1 MGPNGEAALERK
13 ALDEHQWTPKGL
25 DGGLWATKGG
35 NNTQGINHI
44 SNQKLRMDDLVG
56 AEEHPAGA
64 KPLLRNKKP
73 TGLRGREQK
82 PTGLR
87 KLNFSSE
94 SKNRPGYAER
104 RQKPTALRGA
114 TRVYAGLRGAAQGPY
129 ARPCWATLDYVGA
142 GPVGLGPT
150 RGAAK
155 WDLSGERSNRPSA
168 CLGTGRAGPGHTRAP
183 AWTTGPGPGPGP
195 GTEPGPGPGPGPGRD
210 QTQD

>member
-87 KLNFSSE
+87 KLNFPPKAKTDRATRSE
-94 SKNRPGYAER
+94 DKNLPRYAG
-104 RQKPTALRGA
+104 LRGS
-114 TRVYAGLRGAAQGPY
+114 TRVYAGLHRA
-129 ARPCWATLDYVGA
+129 
-142 GPVGLGPT
+142 PT
-150 RGAAK
+150 RGH
-155 WDLSGERSNRPSA
+155 
-168 CLGTGRAGPGHTRAP
+168 AGLR
-183 AWTTGPGPGPGP
+183 WTTWGPV
-195 GTEPGPGPGPGPGRD
+195 
-210 QTQD
+210 Q